1 VSVTDHTS
9 PTSERTGSV
18 PCSER
23 DAERLQYLAEA
34 TGDAIYDWDIPGG
47 TVWRNGLCQAAFSPN
62 EPITPDRQWWEDR
75 IHADDRQRVRDS
87 VAEAFR
93 HHRRAWSEQ
102 YRFRRSD
109 LAYATVIDRASIVY
123 DHEGRAVRVV
133 GTMTD
138 VTDRTQTEN
147 ALRTSEARYRALVEA
162 LCDDVLTLGAW
173 NHNGASDEI
182 IRWWG
187 RLTGQSPETQARVG
201 SWTDV
206 IHPED
211 RTRVVEAWTASAESG
226 TPYHIEYR
234 VRSRTGDFR
243 HIMVR
248 GVPVRVLE
256 SNLREYAGMLTDI
269 THLKHMEEQL
279 RQAQK
284 MEAVGRLAGGIA
296 HDFNNLLTIIQG
308 YSDLLQERVSTDDT
322 AVRLLGEIR
331 TAADRGTAIIA
342 QLLAFGRK
350 AVVQPVVLD
359 LNAVVAAMGSM
370 LRRLIGDDI
379 ELTVTLD
386 PVSWRVKA
394 DRGQTEQILL
404 NLAVNARDAM
414 PQGGTLS
421 LTTRNV
427 SVEAKEV
434 DSTPGVPP
442 GDYVRL
448 SVHDTGCGMD
458 ETTKARIFEPFFTT
472 KDVGKGT
479 GMGLAVVYGIV
490 QQSGG
495 HIQVTSAPGK
505 GATFDTYLPRC
516 REGTADQDRA
526 EVLPSAS
533 TGTETVVLVEDEEAV
548 RRLARE
554 ILSQQG
560 YTVLEAKDG
569 PDALRLCQ
577 QYAGPIDLLVT
588 DVVMPQMSG
597 LRLADRLRAMRPQT
611 KTLFISGYLDET
623 LREYGASADDIRLL
637 KKPFTSSTL
646 ARTVRDVLDE
656 P

>member
-1 VSVTDHTS
+1 MSGRS
-9 PTSERTGSV
+9 RSGPG
-18 PCSER
+18 SER

-34 TGDAIYDWDIPGG
+34 TGDAIYDWDIPSGA
-47 TVWRNGLCQAAFSPN
+47 VWRNPIYRTTFSPN
-62 EPITPDRQWWEDR
+62 APIAPDRQWWEER

-87 VAEAFR
+87 VSDAFR
-93 HHRRAWSEQ
+93 SHRRAWSEQ

-109 LAYATVIDRASIVY
+109 HTYATVIDRAAIVY
-123 DHEGRAVRVV
+123 DHAGQPVRVV
-133 GTMTD
+133 GAIAD
-138 VTDRTQTEN
+138 ITDRVQTEDS
-147 ALRTSEARYRALVEA
+147 LRTSGARYRALVEA
-162 LCDDVLTLGAW
+162 LCDDVLTLGPW
-173 NHNGASDEI
+173 NGNGASDEI
-182 IRWWG
+182 IRWWQ
-187 RLTGQSPETQARVG
+187 RLTGQTTEDQARVG
-201 SWTDV
+201 AWIDV

-211 RTRVVEAWTASAESG
+211 RSRVVEAWTASAEAG
-226 TPYHIEYR
+226 TPYQIEYR
-234 VRSRTGDFR
+234 VRSRTGGYR

-256 SNLREYAGMLTDI
+256 GNLREYAGMLTDI
-269 THLKHMEEQL
+269 TDLKRMEEQL

-284 MEAVGRLAGGIA
+284 MEAVGRLAGGVA

-308 YSDLLQERVSTDDT
+308 YSDLLHERLSADDT
-322 AVRLLGEIR
+322 AIRLVSEIR

-359 LNAVVAAMGSM
+359 LNAVVTAAGTM

-379 ELTVTLD
+379 ELTMTLD
-386 PVSWRVKA
+386 PELWRVKA
-394 DRGQTEQILL
+394 DRVQAEQILL

-414 PQGGTLS
+414 PQGGELS

-434 DSTPGVPP
+434 DAAPGVPP

-448 SVHDTGCGMD
+448 SVRDTGCGMD
-458 ETTKARIFEPFFTT
+458 ETTKARLFEPFFTT

-495 HIQVTSAPGK
+495 RIDVTSEPGK
-505 GATFDTYLPRC
+505 GATFDVYLPVC
-516 REGTADQDRA
+516 REGTSDHERV
-526 EVLPSAS
+526 EVAPSGS
-533 TGTETVVLVEDEEAV
+533 TGRETVVLVEDEEAV

-554 ILSQQG
+554 ILTQQG

-569 PDALRLCQ
+569 PDALRVCQ

-597 LRLADRLRAMRPQT
+597 LRLADRLKAMRPQT

-623 LREYGASADDIRLL
+623 LREYGASADQIRLL
-637 KKPFTSSTL
+637 KKPFAAATL
-646 ARTVRDVLDE
+646 TRTVRDVLDQS
-656 P
+656 